1 MTKGKKRLGKG
12 LDALL
17 PGFSGQ
23 AVDEIPLDS
32 ISPNPYQ
39 PRQDFDEAGL
49 EELVESI
56 KAHGVVQPLIL
67 RRHGEGSYQMV
78 AGERRWRAARRAGL
92 SSVPAIIRQLDESEM
107 LEIALIENLQRE
119 DLNPVEEARAYRV
132 LIDEFGLTQEQ
143 LAERL
148 GKSRPQVANTLRLLH
163 LQPDVLALLG
173 SGQLS
178 VGHAKVLLG
187 SSSQQVQ
194 SKLARAVAQ
203 EGLTVRQLEKR
214 VATDG
219 SARESK
225 KASRPAEQARQE
237 RDAAI
242 LDLESR
248 MARLLG
254 TRVNIKQGRRKGRV
268 EIEFFG
274 PDDLNRILEILKI
287 V

>member
-67 RRHGEGSYQMV
+67 RRQGEGSYQLV

-92 SSVPAIIRQLDESEM
+92 SSVPAIIRQMDESEM

-203 EGLTVRQLEKR
+203 DGLTVRQLEKR

-237 RDAAI
+237 RDAAV

-254 TRVNIKQGRRKGRV
+254 TRVNIRQGRRKGRV

-274 PDDLNRILEILKI
+274 PEDLNRILEILKI

>member
-67 RRHGEGSYQMV
+67 RRHGEGSYQLV

-92 SSVPAIIRQLDESEM
+92 GSVPAIIRQMDESEM

-187 SSSQQVQ
+187 SSSPQVQ

>member
-214 VATDG
+214 LATDG

-237 RDAAI
+237 RDAVV

-254 TRVNIKQGRRKGRV
+254 TRVNIRQGRRKGRV

-274 PDDLNRILEILKI
+274 PEDLNRILEILKI